1 MSSNVY
7 NKECTIMA
15 IKMRAVYFGD
25 KKLKS
30 LAEAISD
37 GAEKKAD
44 TIPPAYNVEKVRLLF
59 VCVQGKKNFSDTV
72 MRFFS
77 GLDKSRADNVAFIIE
92 GAEGSGATV
101 INAVKEAGANVIDN
115 VLYVKGGLFASA
127 SAADIENAKNWAKD
141 VITSITG

>member
-1 MSSNVY
+1 
-7 NKECTIMA
+7 MA

-25 KKLKS
+25 KKLKT

-92 GAEGSGATV
+92 GATV

>member
-1 MSSNVY
+1 
-7 NKECTIMA
+7 
-15 IKMRAVYFGD
+15 
-25 KKLKS
+25 
-30 LAEAISD
+30 
-37 GAEKKAD
+37 
-44 TIPPAYNVEKVRLLF
+44 
-59 VCVQGKKNFSDTV
+59 

>member
-1 MSSNVY
+1 
-7 NKECTIMA
+7 MA

-25 KKLKS
+25 KKLRT

-59 VCVQGKKNFSDTV
+59 VCIKGSKNLSDTV
-72 MRFFS
+72 MRFFT
-77 GLDKSRADNVAFIIE
+77 GLDKSRADNVAFIVE
-92 GAEGSGATV
+92 GAEGSAEKV
-101 INAVKEAGANVIDN
+101 INAVKEAGPNVIEN

-127 SAADIENAKNWAKD
+127 SADEIDKAKIWARD

>member
-1 MSSNVY
+1 
-7 NKECTIMA
+7 MA
-15 IKMRAVYFGD
+15 IKMRAVYYGD
-25 KKLKS
+25 KKLRT

-59 VCVQGKKNFSDTV
+59 VCIKGGKSLSDTV

-77 GLDKSRADNVAFIIE
+77 GLDKSRADNVAFIVE
-92 GAEGSGATV
+92 GAEGSAEKV
-101 INAVKEAGANVIDN
+101 IAAVKEAGSNVIDN

-127 SAADIENAKNWAKD
+127 SATEIDEAKNWANSI
-141 VITSITG
+141 ITSITG